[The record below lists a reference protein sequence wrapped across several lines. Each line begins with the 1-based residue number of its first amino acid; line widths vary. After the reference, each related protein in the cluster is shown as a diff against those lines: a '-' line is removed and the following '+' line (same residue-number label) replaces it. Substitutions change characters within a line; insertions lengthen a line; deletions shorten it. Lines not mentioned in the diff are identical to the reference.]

1 MAQVFYESIDDDAD
15 ASFNAFISKV
25 VEEIVCDEFKATFAI
40 GAKAVNSIAVDI
52 PRLNTKDAA
61 KVEAVHSAIDAF
73 FSAKKA
79 KHANAASKTVKV
91 AIEVKKPTEIMITDE
106 TAASA
111 PKQLLPLSE
120 KPKRDSLTLEAT
132 FPPFDE
138 FSVCVPS
145 EEAGLAPGYF
155 IGLSNKQAGVVDSTV
170 VGVKEIFSFKK
181 DGPSC
186 NNSSRSETVGFRSI

>member
-1 MAQVFYESIDDDAD
+1 M
-15 ASFNAFISKV
+15 
-25 VEEIVCDEFKATFAI
+25 
-40 GAKAVNSIAVDI
+40 DI

-111 PKQLLPLSE
+111 PK
-120 KPKRDSLTLEAT
+120 
-132 FPPFDE
+132 
-138 FSVCVPS
+138 
-145 EEAGLAPGYF
+145 
-155 IGLSNKQAGVVDSTV
+155 
-170 VGVKEIFSFKK
+170 
-181 DGPSC
+181 
-186 NNSSRSETVGFRSI
+186 